1 MDSLLQMLDLDMI
14 QWLTVIIVALI
25 VGFSKSGI
33 GGATMLAI
41 PILASVFGGKDSTG
55 IMLPMLL
62 VGDLFAVWYY
72 RKSVEW
78 KNVFQPLPWAIIGII
93 LGVLVGNYISDKT
106 FLTLIG
112 MIILICLGILVY
124 TEIKG
129 KNIIVPS
136 ESWFYI
142 LVGILSGFASMIG
155 NAAGPI
161 FGIYLL
167 ALGFKKNNYIGT
179 NAWFFFIVNL
189 TKLPLQIFVWHNI
202 SIRSM
207 IMTVVVLPVIIL
219 GAILGY
225 YLLKKINEKIFRY
238 LVIIMT
244 GIAALKLFT

>member
-129 KNIIVPS
+129 KNFMVPS

>member
-129 KNIIVPS
+129 KNFMVPS

-142 LVGILSGFASMIG
+142 LVGILSGFSSMIG

-167 ALGFKKNNYIGT
+167 ALGFKKNNYMGT
-179 NAWFFFIVNL
+179 NAWFFFIINL

-202 SIRSM
+202 GIRS
-207 IMTVVVLPVIIL
+207 IAIAIVVLPLITL

-225 YLLKKINEKIFRY
+225 YFLKKINEKVFRY
-238 LVIIMT
+238 IVIVVT
-244 GIAALKLFT
+244 AIAALKLFI

>member
-1 MDSLLQMLDLDMI
+1 MDNLLQILDLDRI

-25 VGFSKSGI
+25 VGFSKTGI
-33 GGATMLAI
+33 GGVTMLAI

-55 IMLPMLL
+55 IILPMLL
-62 VGDLFAVWYY
+62 VGDLFAIWYY

-78 KNVFQPLPWAIIGII
+78 KKVFQPLPWAILGII
-93 LGVLVGNYISDKT
+93 LGVVVGHYISDRT

-112 MIILICLGILVY
+112 IIILICLGILVY
-124 TEIKG
+124 TEMKG
-129 KNIIVPS
+129 KNIKVPG

-142 LVGILSGFASMIG
+142 LVGVLSGFASMIG

-167 ALGFKKNNYIGT
+167 ALGFKKNNFMGT

-202 SIRSM
+202 GVRAMNI
-207 IMTVVVLPVIIL
+207 TVVVLPMIIL
-219 GAILGY
+219 GAFLGY
-225 YLLKKINEKIFRY
+225 YILKKINENIFRF

-244 GIAALKLFT
+244 GIAAIKLFI

>member
-1 MDSLLQMLDLDMI
+1 MDNILQMIDLDKI
-14 QWLTVIIVALI
+14 QWLTVIIVALL
-25 VGFSKSGI
+25 VGFSKTGI
-33 GGATMLAI
+33 GGVTMLAI

-72 RKSVEW
+72 RKSVDW
-78 KNVFQPLPWAIIGII
+78 RKVFQPLPWAILGII
-93 LGVLVGNYISDKT
+93 LGVVVGNYISDRT
-106 FLTLIG
+106 FLSMIG

-129 KNIIVPS
+129 KNIKIPG
-136 ESWFYI
+136 ETYFYI
-142 LVGILSGFASMIG
+142 LVGILSGFSSMIG

-167 ALGFKKNNYIGT
+167 ALGFKKNNYMGT
-179 NAWFFFIVNL
+179 NAWFFFIINL

-202 SIRSM
+202 GIKNM
-207 IMTVVVLPVIIL
+207 TMTVVVLPMIVL

-225 YLLKKINEKIFRY
+225 YLLKRINEKIFRY
-238 LVIIMT
+238 VVIIMT
-244 GIAALKLFT
+244 GIAALKLFL